1 MNSQVSGSRDPWYVS
16 QEYLL
21 LDVMK
26 IDLMVSG
33 EIIIMAGNYNGRCF
47 VDVSF

>member
-1 MNSQVSGSRDPWYVS
+1 MEVGTHDMFS
-16 QEYLL
+16 QEHLL

-33 EIIIMAGNYNGRCF
+33 EIISWQEITT
-47 VDVSF
+47 DVVSLTCLFDW